1 MGVLTGTEGDAT
13 PFTDV
18 TVANVSSTLHK
29 IGFQKHGNEVMY
41 SGHTGRMLNT
51 KVRRR
56 GVSCIAWCCAAVHG
70 QQIIFLLLHR
80 GSWFVRNPNSPSFCI
95 ARAG

>member
-51 KVRRR
+51 KVRRPYCR
-56 GVSCIAWCCAAVHG
+56 TACSTMPLSRVLS
-70 QQIIFLLLHR
+70 L
-80 GSWFVRNPNSPSFCI
+80 SF
-95 ARAG
+95 